1 MRRGGICVIYI
12 TNGANGIEFDEK
24 RRIRQISLNS
34 KVNIRFIRYHS
45 FHSHRG
51 KMGFV
56 LGVDIGSASSKGII
70 LDDHLDDR
78 GPLGSFECPS
88 GGDFKLTAE
97 RIRNELLSQAGIS
110 AGDIFRTVAT
120 GFGSKS
126 VTFTDEVKPDIVCH
140 AKGVSSLLPSVRT
153 AIDVGDLYTKVFRMD
168 GQGSVHNF
176 LLSGKCAGGSG
187 RILQVIA
194 KVLQVK
200 VEEIG
205 ELSLKSK
212 KRVEFNTGCAVFAE
226 SEAISRL
233 SQEVTKEDLLAGI
246 HRALAAQIDSLAER
260 MGVEQDVAMVG
271 GGARDVGLVQAL
283 KEIRGQDILVPP
295 RPHLT
300 AALGAAI
307 IAIER
312 LGKYDSLAL

>member
-1 MRRGGICVIYI
+1 M
-12 TNGANGIEFDEK
+12 A
-24 RRIRQISLNS
+24 
-34 KVNIRFIRYHS
+34 
-45 FHSHRG
+45 
-51 KMGFV
+51 FV
-56 LGVDIGSASSKGII
+56 LGIDIGSAASKGVA
-70 LDDHLDDR
+70 LSDHK
-78 GPLGSFECPS
+78 PLGSFECPS

-97 RIRNELLSQAGIS
+97 RIRKELLSQIGKSEVDIS
-110 AGDIFRTVAT
+110 RTVAT
-120 GFGSKS
+120 GYGSKL
-126 VTFTDEVKPDIVCH
+126 VTFADEEKPDIVCQ
-140 AKGVSSLLPSVRT
+140 AKGVFSLLPSART
-153 AIDVGDLYTKVFRMD
+153 VIDVGDLYTKVLRID
-168 GQGSVHNF
+168 GHGSVHNF

-246 HRALAAQIDSLAER
+246 HRALAAQIDSLVER

-271 GGARDVGLVQAL
+271 GGARDVGLVLAL
-283 KEIRGQDILVPP
+283 KEIRGHDILVPQN
-295 RPHLT
+295 PHMT

-307 IAIER
+307 IAMEKSR
-312 LGKYDSLAL
+312 Q